1 MRNMEECYIYETEL
15 KLIQLYLQS
24 YMLTDAINLSN
35 KCIKSLHFKNS
46 QQNIVYLLYVI
57 LN

>member
-1 MRNMEECYIYETEL
+1 MEECYIYETEL

-35 KCIKSLHFKNS
+35 KCLKNLHFKNN
-46 QQNIVYLLYVI
+46 QQNIV
-57 LN
+57 